1 MKLSQSQVDAN
12 RRRIL
17 AAAAC
22 LFRQHGISGV
32 SVNDVMKAAGMT
44 HGGFYNHFKSKD
56 DLVQASLGVP
66 NDLLVDDGISA
77 QDFSDLYLSRRHRDQ
92 VDHSCVF
99 SSLGT
104 ELVRGNEGLR
114 HDLTDNLHH
123 FVAQMARP
131 KSGGENIQPGIDG
144 NVDADAADDREV
156 AIANVATL
164 IGSVI
169 MARIAD
175 DPQFSDEILAAG
187 RKRLGLAPLD
197 NAKTGITPSS
207 V

>member
-56 DLVQASLGVP
+56 DLVQASLGMP
-66 NDLLVDDGISA
+66 NDLLVDGCMSA
-77 QDFSDLYLSRRHRDQ
+77 LDFSDLYLSRPHRDD

-104 ELVRGNEGLR
+104 ELARGNARLR
-114 HDLTDNLHH
+114 NDLTQNLRH
-123 FVAQMARP
+123 FVAQMALP
-131 KSGGENIQPGIDG
+131 KSGDENTQPGIVG
-144 NVDADAADDREV
+144 NADADAANDRET

-175 DPQFSDEILAAG
+175 DPQFSDDILAAG
-187 RKRLGLAPLD
+187 RKRLGLGSLD
-197 NAKTGITPSS
+197 DAKTGITPASA
-207 V
+207 

>member
-12 RRRIL
+12 RCRIL

-56 DLVQASLGVP
+56 DLVQTSLAMP
-66 NDLLVDDGISA
+66 NDLLADDSISA
-77 QDFSDLYLSRRHRDQ
+77 GDFSDLYLGRPHRDH

-99 SSLGT
+99 AALGT
-104 ELVRGNEGLR
+104 ELARGSAGLR
-114 HDLTDNLHH
+114 RDLTQNLRH
-123 FVAQMARP
+123 FVARMGP
-131 KSGGENIQPGIDG
+131 SKSGGENTAPGIDDT
-144 NVDADAADDREV
+144 VDAGADNDRET

-175 DPQFSDEILAAG
+175 DPQFADEILAAG
-187 RKRLGLAPLD
+187 RKRLGLGPLD
-197 NAKTGITPSS
+197 DAKTDIAPASA
-207 V
+207 